1 MLREHYMKIA
11 LSLAEGVRGQT
22 SPNPPVGAVVVKD
35 GRVIGMGAHMKAGE
49 GHAEV
54 HALAAAGE
62 EARGA
67 DLYVTLE
74 PCSHYGKTPPCAD
87 LTIAKG
93 IKKVYIAVMDPNPA
107 VAGRGIDRLRAAGIE
122 VETGICEK
130 EASELL
136 APFFHFIQTK
146 TPYVTMKTAITADGK
161 TAAYT
166 GHSRWITSEQAREDV
181 HYIRHQQDAILVGIN
196 TILQDNPILTTRLPQ
211 GGKHPIRVVL
221 DTHLRIPLTA
231 NVVKNKQ
238 AETIVVCGQEAPQSK
253 ELQLIEQEV
262 KVIRLQTREID
273 IPLLLKKLGDIGIMT
288 LLVEGGSE
296 INASFIEKRAF
307 QKMLIYVAP
316 KLIGGK
322 LAPTAVG
329 GQGFAIMDE
338 AVPLTFEKVEIIGQD
353 IKITASPKEGSETNC
368 SQGL

>member
-62 EARGA
+62 EARDA

-93 IKKVYIAVMDPNPA
+93 IKKVYIAVTDPNPA
-107 VAGRGIDRLRAAGIE
+107 VAGRGIEKLRAAGIE

-130 EASELL
+130 EASDLL

-231 NVVKNKQ
+231 HVITNKE
-238 AETIVVCGQEAPQSK
+238 AKTIIVCGQDASSQKEM
-253 ELQLIEQEV
+253 ELQEADVQ
-262 KVIRLQTREID
+262 VIRLQTRDID
-273 IPLLLKKLGDIGIMT
+273 IPLLLKKLGERNIMT

-296 INASFIEKRAF
+296 VNASFMKAKAF
-307 QKMLIYVAP
+307 QKFLIYIAP

-322 LAPTAVG
+322 AAPTAIG
-329 GQGFAIMDE
+329 GEGFALMDE
-338 AVPLTFEKVEIIGQD
+338 AVPLTFEKVEFIGQD
-353 IKITASPKEGSETNC
+353 IKITALPKEGCETAC
-368 SQGL
+368 SQEL